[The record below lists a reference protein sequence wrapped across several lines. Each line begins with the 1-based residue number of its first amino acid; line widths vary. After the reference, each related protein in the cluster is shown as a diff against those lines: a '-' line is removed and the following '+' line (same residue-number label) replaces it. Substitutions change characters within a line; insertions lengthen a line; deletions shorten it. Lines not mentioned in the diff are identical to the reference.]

1 VPLIIQ
7 KPWLSPLRTNSM
19 NSCSGVPG
27 QHLHHRGSRLMT
39 IAFKLVAKNKDSR
52 IKVHRLTR
60 YFPDHNDLQTGHFDL
75 RVRLPDDV
83 EVRDRPDVVGR
94 VAVDRDPAS
103 ARSSSSP
110 RTRTRGSRCTA

>member
-1 VPLIIQ
+1 
-7 KPWLSPLRTNSM
+7 M

-27 QHLHHRGSRLMT
+27 QHLHHRGSVSDRESHLEFLSHLQVVVVGKVPRQ
-39 IAFKLVAKNKDSR
+39 AVHLDPRVLVLGDELER
-52 IKVHRLTR
+52 DRHQTVLLQRR
-60 YFPDHNDLQTGHFDL
+60 DLARVRTGHFDL

-103 ARSSSSP
+103 EDAAS
-110 RTRTRGSRCTA
+110 